1 MPRERT
7 PKPLTVQPTMTLT
20 ALMERFNTEDA
31 CKAYLH
37 DQRWRDGVVK
47 CPRCG
52 NDKVSEVKKRPWH
65 WQCRKCQK
73 NGYRFSII
81 THTIF
86 ENTKYPLRTWF
97 QVAYLMSQSKKGIS
111 ALQIHRQIG
120 SGSYETAWY
129 MCTRIRAAMKGDAL
143 PLTGQ
148 VEVDETFLGGK
159 QKNRHANVRAK
170 YHGGGAANTGKM
182 TVIGAISRKGNV
194 VCQVIEN
201 TSAETL
207 SLFVEQT
214 VNEKVSLVAT
224 DEYGGYRDLKHFYP
238 HETVDHKAREYVR
251 GEVHTNSIENFWS
264 LLKRGVVGTFH
275 NVSKDYLPL
284 YLNEFSFRFNE
295 RNNPDIFAEII
306 RSV

>member
-1 MPRERT
+1 MPTQKRQR
-7 PKPLTVQPTMTLT
+7 LAVQPTMTLT

-31 CKAYLH
+31 CKAFLR

-52 NDKVSEVKKRPWH
+52 NDKVSELKTRPWH

-73 NGYRFSII
+73 NGYRFSIM

-129 MCTRIRAAMKGDAL
+129 MCTRIRAAMKGDVL

-148 VEVDETFLGGK
+148 VEVDETAIGGK
-159 QKNRHANVRAK
+159 DKNRHWDK
-170 YHGGGAANTGKM
+170 KQHITGMSGKT

-201 TSAETL
+201 TDAATL
-207 SLFVEQT
+207 NSFVR
-214 VNEKVSLVAT
+214 KAVSGNVDLVAT
-224 DEYGGYRDLKHFYP
+224 DEHVGYRTLSYGDTPLP
-238 HETVDHKAREYVR
+238 HETVSHGSGEYVR
-251 GEVHTNSIENFWS
+251 GKVHPNSIEGFWS
-264 LLKRGVVGTFH
+264 LLKRGIVGTFH
-275 NVSKDYLPL
+275 NVSEDYLPL

-295 RNNPDIFAEII
+295 RQNPDLFTEII